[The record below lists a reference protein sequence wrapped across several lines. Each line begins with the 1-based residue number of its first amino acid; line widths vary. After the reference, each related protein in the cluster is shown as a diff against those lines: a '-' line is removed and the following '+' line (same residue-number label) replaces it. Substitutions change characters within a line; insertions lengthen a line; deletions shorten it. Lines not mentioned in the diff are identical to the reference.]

1 LADLPAPGQEAEVL
15 SIKET
20 SMATKASQGGGMG
33 SLVIDL
39 SALQSSVNMLQDAI
53 KQSGQQAE
61 QAINNAV
68 NQIRQSGWMKD
79 IKSAKEKGSADSE
92 AWRAYQSALNVLRQ
106 AAEKGNAEAKNFL
119 RQLGEAISSAG
130 Q

>member
-1 LADLPAPGQEAEVL
+1 
-15 SIKET
+15 
-20 SMATKASQGGGMG
+20 MATKASQGGGMG